1 MAARRPGCDTASVS
15 SASERSL
22 APITTADLS
31 RLHICATKDNAKFF
45 KGRPEYA
52 DRLLCVALCQGAG
65 LHFVDIANGKASPNG
80 VKDLDVW
87 SFFAAISGQRFP
99 ADKRHSHV
107 DFGPSKFGRWS
118 RELPRFSH
126 FQGRRVDL
134 FMRALPVSIDAE
146 PAAAL
151 RKYLRGGRTESA
163 RRLAAK
169 GVVLIDPVERC
180 GEIVWPR

>member
-1 MAARRPGCDTASVS
+1 MHFIDV
-15 SASERSL
+15 
-22 APITTADLS
+22 
-31 RLHICATKDNAKFF
+31 AK
-45 KGRPEYA
+45 
-52 DRLLCVALCQGAG
+52 
-65 LHFVDIANGKASPNG
+65 GKAKPNG

-87 SFFAAISGQRFP
+87 SFFAAIPGQRFP
-99 ADKRHSHV
+99 SDKRHTHV

-126 FQGRRVDL
+126 FRGRRVDL
-134 FMRALPVSIDAE
+134 FMRALPVDVNAE

-151 RKYLRGGRTESA
+151 RKYLSVGRTESA

-169 GVVLIDPVERC
+169 GVVLIDPVERR